1 MKTLTL
7 TDESLTGDILGQ
19 IAIDIENER
28 MTVSDLIKARVYK
41 EVENYNK
48 SLPQY
53 FQGLVQPSE
62 AEMQVNGYKM
72 KEKRSIDPEKQF
84 YIALNAFQSNGFFV
98 LIDSRQV
105 ESLEEEVLFSED
117 TKVSFVKLTALVGG

>member
-28 MTVSDLIKARVYK
+28 MTVSDLIKARVYQ
-41 EVENYNK
+41 EVENYNEK
-48 SLPQY
+48 LPQY
-53 FQGLVQPSE
+53 FQGLVQPSG
-62 AEMQVNGYKM
+62 AEMQLNGYRM
-72 KEKRSIDPEKQF
+72 KEKRAIDPEKQF
-84 YIALNAFQSNGFFV
+84 YIALNAFQNNGFFI
-98 LIDSRQV
+98 LIDNRQA
-105 ESLEEEVLFSED
+105 ESLEEEVLFSQD